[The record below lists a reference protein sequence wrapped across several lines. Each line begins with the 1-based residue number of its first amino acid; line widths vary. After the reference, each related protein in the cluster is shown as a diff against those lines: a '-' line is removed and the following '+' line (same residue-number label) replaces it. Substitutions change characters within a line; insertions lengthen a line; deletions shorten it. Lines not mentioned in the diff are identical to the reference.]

1 VFVPT
6 ADGVAQNRRG
16 LCDADHTSPVPQR
29 QDGEAGPTLRNTRVY
44 RRGLQALQQG
54 TMGRRTRKPGSVGD
68 AIVNSKSELKPLWDF
83 LRAATKRNLQ
93 ANLARQFDTQI
104 GRNFAGISGG
114 CRPADVR
121 FYPVS
126 VQSGPA
132 RTHCVRLAPFDSSF
146 QTGGWNHAQQTR
158 RLWMD
163 CHQSHA
169 AEQAAW
175 RSSG

>member
-1 VFVPT
+1 MVVPPDNWLPEKARPDEKRRHRRAKTPTLGFRPCVFVPT

-104 GRNFAGISGG
+104 GRNFAS
-114 CRPADVR
+114 
-121 FYPVS
+121 S
-126 VQSGPA
+126 
-132 RTHCVRLAPFDSSF
+132 APGHFRR
-146 QTGGWNHAQQTR
+146 HKR
-158 RLWMD
+158 RL
-163 CHQSHA
+163 SA
-169 AEQAAW
+169 
-175 RSSG
+175 G